1 MQLAGIV
8 TKVHNQE
15 FTWEVISWPWRTDD
29 HVIGVFSFAS
39 NVTKHIFNN
48 SIRIYIHFSYING
61 AYRKEEALC
70 INCKG
75 TTMELLLLHAANN
88 NTSFPIIQNSFLNL
102 QTDKKI
108 KTVLVPESDIELQE
122 LLIKIY
128 IKFQPLIDANLQW
141 PNPQNK

>member
-1 MQLAGIV
+1 
-8 TKVHNQE
+8 
-15 FTWEVISWPWRTDD
+15 
-29 HVIGVFSFAS
+29 
-39 NVTKHIFNN
+39 
-48 SIRIYIHFSYING
+48 
-61 AYRKEEALC
+61 
-70 INCKG
+70 
-75 TTMELLLLHAANN
+75 MELLLLHAANN